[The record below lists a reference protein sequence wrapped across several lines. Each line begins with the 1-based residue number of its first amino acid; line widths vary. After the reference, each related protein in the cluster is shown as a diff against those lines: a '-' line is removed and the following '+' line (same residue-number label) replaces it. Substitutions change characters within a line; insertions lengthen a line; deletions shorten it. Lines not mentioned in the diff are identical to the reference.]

1 MRRKKLIRQILRE
14 GLNLPKR
21 QPIPVV
27 PELNENLTVFLQ
39 DMAQMVGGF
48 DYGDIYRFE
57 ETLTP
62 DRLKKLKALYND
74 VYDAMDEYDD
84 VAELYYTTEYRELI
98 QLIKGEPMNEGLN
111 IVNDLILESNIIQL
125 PYDEIRQVT
134 KTVLIPFIQKKIIPE
149 LTDDIRVP
157 RQNAYAPEAMH
168 EIYKGIPGYDNRVYN
183 LSAAFYYD
191 KQDEASARMAITRQT
206 ILINM
211 ARANI
216 ADLNTIIIHELTHQI
231 DPKLNKPD
239 VNAKIH
245 QKYGERN
252 SERVGAFNDEK
263 AQKAAEEEKWVRRN
277 LDPREYDAHS
287 GEIIRTLQTNVNSL
301 PHKQRSE
308 YSKMIWNI
316 IIDIK
321 KNDIRVVY
329 KKYYHEPVKFL
340 FTDDWWEFQTGGNI
354 IDTNFHHWLTIMKV
368 WSGNDKLYRKFYS
381 RLNKYVP
388 YS

>member
-1 MRRKKLIRQILRE
+1 MRRKKLIQKILCE
-14 GLNLPKR
+14 GLNLPKKT
-21 QPIPVV
+21 PVYY
-27 PELNENLTVFLQ
+27 LSDSITQQLQ
-39 DMAQMVGGF
+39 DYAQMIGGF
-48 DYGDIYRFE
+48 DYNDIYKFDS
-57 ETLTP
+57 TLTK
-62 DRLKKLKALYND
+62 DQLTKVRQYTWKIVDLYNE
-74 VYDAMDEYDD
+74 VDD
-84 VAELYYTTEYRELI
+84 VSEIINDPLYQKLI
-98 QLIKGEPMNEGLN
+98 RLIKGEPISEGLN

-340 FTDDWWEFQTGGNI
+340 FTDDWWEFQTVGNI